1 MSLLVTGSIGIDTV
15 EAPSGKV
22 VDVLGGSSI
31 YFAVAASFFGPVR
44 LVGVVGEDC
53 PRDFLTPLRAN
64 PRIDLGGLEVRA
76 GSKTFRW
83 HGRYHQDV
91 NNRDTVSVEL
101 NVLAERGPVIP
112 AAFRDSS
119 YVFLANTHPAL
130 QMELLGQLTRPRL
143 VVADTMDL
151 WIQNEPAA
159 LRALMGRLDGLVL
172 NDSEAR
178 LLAGETN
185 TVAAGRKVL
194 GMVKQFVVVKK
205 GEHGS
210 LLFARGAGGGAG
222 EVYPMPGYPTEKVID
237 PTGAGDSFAGA
248 MMGYLA
254 AEDGAGAARGGA
266 GESRENRDAT
276 PFPAGN
282 RVVSLLSP
290 CDTAAIRRAIVCG
303 TVTASFGL
311 EDFSLNRFL
320 RTSRE
325 EIDARIAEFLSRVGA
340 EK

>member
-1 MSLLVTGSIGIDTV
+1 
-15 EAPSGKV
+15 
-22 VDVLGGSSI
+22 
-31 YFAVAASFFGPVR
+31 
-44 LVGVVGEDC
+44 VGVVGEDC
-53 PRDFLTPLRAN
+53 PKDFLAPLRAN
-64 PRIDLGGLEVRA
+64 PRIDLGGLEVRK

-91 NNRDTVSVEL
+91 NTRDTVSVEL
-101 NVLAERGPVIP
+101 NVLAERGPTIP
-112 AAFRDSS
+112 AAFRDSR

-130 QMELLGQLTRPRL
+130 QAELLGQLARPRL

-159 LRALMGRLDGLVL
+159 LGSLMGRLDGLVL

-185 TVAAGRKVL
+185 VVAAGRKVL
-194 GMVKQFVVVKK
+194 GMVRQFVVVKK

-210 LLFARGAGGGAG
+210 LLFARAAHGAGG
-222 EVYPMPGYPTEKVID
+222 EVYAMPGYPTDLVVD

-248 MMGYLA
+248 MMGHWA
-254 AEDGAGAARGGA
+254 AEDRAPGGGAAKGGA
-266 GESRENRDAT
+266 GE
-276 PFPAGN
+276 G
-282 RVVSLLSP
+282 P
-290 CDTAAIRRAIVCG
+290 CDIASLRRAIACG

-320 RTSRE
+320 RTTRE
-325 EIDARIAEFLSRVGA
+325 EIDRRLAEFLRRVGA